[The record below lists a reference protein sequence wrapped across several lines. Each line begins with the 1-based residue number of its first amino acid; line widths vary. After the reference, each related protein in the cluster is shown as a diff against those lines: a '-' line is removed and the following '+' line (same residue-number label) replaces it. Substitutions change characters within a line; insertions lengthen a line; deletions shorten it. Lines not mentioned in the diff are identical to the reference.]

1 MSEVLGAMVLKA
13 VVVKSVEIM
22 LQRVLNSNWS
32 NHFEDA
38 KEIVTELESEWP
50 RQNYLRKHVQHTL
63 KMRTLINPN
72 DDVTLEDIYY
82 PLTLITA
89 SNRDE
94 IIVGDNEILQ
104 FSGIANI
111 IGIAGQGK
119 STILRKL
126 FLEEINSANRIPFFI
141 ELRNVENG
149 DVIAYFKSI
158 LRSLHLNITDSNV
171 EYLLQSG
178 KVVLLLD
185 GFDEVRQELTTK
197 TLSSIMLL
205 NSTFSCPII
214 ITSRPNTEV
223 CTMPGIHNLF
233 VKNIDLEDKIRILNL
248 IEQRDANSNGSTF
261 RYLCELLISRES
273 FSDTIC
279 NPIMVT
285 LLYHCF
291 PYMDEVPSDI
301 SEFYRQ
307 LFGVLYARHDKT
319 KGYNSRE
326 RESEIDVEPAREF
339 FSFLSL
345 KSLLLEEYELDS
357 YKLHLYV
364 EKALETRSYDVKKAE
379 AFIKD
384 IVKITCLLQAD
395 GNDRFVFLHKSVQEF
410 FAAFYL
416 SIMKAKDTKAKIY
429 KNLRAKVRL
438 SSNLDNFL
446 HFLYHLDNNTFIEEL
461 TLEAF
466 RDCEYKNYADLSY
479 EDFSLTF
486 DQILKDIMVRG
497 KCRRSDN
504 LINIDSNIS
513 MSSILKLDF
522 LDVISGKE
530 RKPNLFVDLLLFESM
545 TKGITRDN
553 LKKIGHIVQA
563 LPNSEHKNN
572 HITQREN
579 SDPLEIYGFPL
590 IDYLKFTDL
599 YDSFKK
605 IFFDSIN
612 QYNNNVYKV
621 KYKESLERKNAIDN
635 SFDFL

>member
-1 MSEVLGAMVLKA
+1 MSEALGAMVLKA
-13 VVVKSVEIM
+13 VVVKSVELM
-22 LQRVLNSNWS
+22 LQKVLNSNWS
-32 NHFEDA
+32 KHFEDA
-38 KEIVTELESEWP
+38 KEIVQELESEWP
-50 RQNYLRKHVQHTL
+50 KQNYLRKHVQHTL

-89 SNRDE
+89 SNRDK
-94 IIVGDNEILQ
+94 ITIGDKATLP

-126 FLEEINSANRIPFFI
+126 FLEEINNGNRIPFFI

-149 DVIAYFKSI
+149 DVIAYFKSL
-158 LRSLHLNITDSNV
+158 LRSLHLNVTDSNV

-205 NSTFSCPII
+205 NNTFYCPLI

-233 VKNIDLEDKIRILNL
+233 VENIDLEDKIRILNL
-248 IEQRDANSNGSTF
+248 IEQRDFNSNGSTF

-345 KSLLLEEYELDS
+345 KSLLLEQYELDS
-357 YKLHLYV
+357 YKLHQYV
-364 EKALETRSYDVKKAE
+364 ETALESRSYDVKKAE

-466 RDCEYKNYADLSY
+466 RDCEYKNYADLNY
-479 EDFSLTF
+479 DDLSLPF

-497 KCRRSDN
+497 HCRQSDN
-504 LINIDSNIS
+504 LIKIDCNIT
-513 MSSILKLDF
+513 MSSVLKLDF
-522 LDVISGKE
+522 LDVISGNE
-530 RKPNLFVDLLLFESM
+530 RKPGYFFDIHMLEAM
-545 TKGITRDN
+545 EKGITRDN
-553 LKKIGHIVQA
+553 LKNIGHIVRA
-563 LPNSEHKNN
+563 LPNNDYKRGKL
-572 HITQREN
+572 TQRKI
-579 SDPLEIYGFPL
+579 SDPIESYGFSL
-590 IDYLKFTDL
+590 IDYLKFTNLYDL
-599 YDSFKK
+599 YKRQ
-605 IFFDSIN
+605 FFDSIN
-612 QYNNNVYKV
+612 EYNNKVYKV

>member
-13 VVVKSVEIM
+13 VVVKSVELM
-22 LQRVLNSNWS
+22 LQKVLNSNWS
-32 NHFEDA
+32 KHFEDA
-38 KEIVTELESEWP
+38 KEIVKELESEWP
-50 RQNYLRKHVQHTL
+50 KQNYLRKHVQHTL

-89 SNRDE
+89 SNRDK
-94 IIVGDNEILQ
+94 IIVGDNVTLP

-126 FLEEINSANRIPFFI
+126 FLEEINYGNRIPFFI

-149 DVIAYFKSI
+149 DVIAYFKS
-158 LRSLHLNITDSNV
+158 LLSSLHLNVTDSNV

-205 NSTFSCPII
+205 NNSFYCPII

-233 VKNIDLEDKIRILNL
+233 VENIDLEDKIRILNL
-248 IEQRDANSNGSTF
+248 IEQRDVNSNGSTF

-357 YKLHLYV
+357 YTLHQYV
-364 EKALETRSYDVKKAE
+364 EAALETRSYDVKKAE

-438 SSNLDNFL
+438 SSSLDNFL

-466 RDCEYKNYADLSY
+466 RDCEYKNYADLNY
-479 EDFSLTF
+479 DDFSLSF

-497 KCRRSDN
+497 QCRQSDN
-504 LINIDSNIS
+504 LIKIDCNIA
-513 MSSILKLDF
+513 MSSVLKLDF
-522 LDVISGKE
+522 LDVISGN
-530 RKPNLFVDLLLFESM
+530 RRRSGFFVDMPLFEAM
-545 TKGITRDN
+545 DKGITRDN
-553 LKKIGHIVQA
+553 LKNIGHIVKV
-563 LPNSEHKNN
+563 LPNNEYKSGKS
-572 HITQREN
+572 IQREN
-579 SDPLEIYGFPL
+579 SDPIENYAFQL
-590 IDYLKFTDL
+590 IDYLKFSNT
-599 YDSFKK
+599 YDEYKR

-612 QYNNNVYKV
+612 EYNNKVYKV
-621 KYKESLERKNAIDN
+621 KYKESLERRNAIDN